1 MNINYWEIGSR
12 IRTAR
17 QYRHMTAE
25 KLAEEIGIAS
35 ESLRHIENASSNPSL
50 NTLFRIAYALEVSMD
65 YLTGRIP
72 DLAENLTREY
82 GITKEQELTLRE
94 IVTQLIPII
103 TKRV

>member
-1 MNINYWEIGSR
+1 MNIDYCEIGRR

-25 KLAEEIGIAS
+25 KLSEKIGIAS

-50 NTLFRIAYALEVSMD
+50 HTLFRIAHVLNVSMD
-65 YLTGRIP
+65 YLTGRVP
-72 DLAENLTREY
+72 DLADGLSKDY
-82 GITKEQELTLRE
+82 GITEAQEQVLRE
-94 IVTQLIPII
+94 IIEQLIPVI